1 MNNIKS
7 FTFFKSYA
15 EAMEELTEKE
25 QKEFLL
31 AIVKY
36 VFYDKTPEFKGKM
49 KLAWVLV
56 EQTLKKSKKKSNP
69 NQNETK

>member
-7 FTFFKSYA
+7 FTFLKSYA

-31 AIVKY
+31 AIIRY
-36 VFYDKTPEFKGKM
+36 VFYDEIPNFKGKM

-56 EQTLKKSKKKSNP
+56 EPILTKSKNKSNS
-69 NQNETK
+69 NQT